1 LKALL
6 HISNSEIPLASG
18 KAKLQ
23 HNFQPWGLI
32 RAWDQAAQGL
42 HSDFNWNRRPISD
55 LEMCEVRVSIICL
68 ISVCSFTIFLVGSF
82 VFLSFLL
89 LYIMVT

>member
-42 HSDFNWNRRPISD
+42 HSDSAEIGDPSLILKCVRLELASSVLSLSAVLQFSLLD
-55 LEMCEVRVSIICL
+55 LLCFCHSGCCIL
-68 ISVCSFTIFLVGSF
+68 W
-82 VFLSFLL
+82 
-89 LYIMVT
+89 

>member
-1 LKALL
+1 LKASL

-32 RAWDQAAQGL
+32 RAWDQAVQGL
-42 HSDFNWNRRPISD
+42 HSILAEIGDPSLILKCVR
-55 LEMCEVRVSIICL
+55 LELAS
-68 ISVCSFTIFLVGSF
+68 SVLSLSAVLQF
-82 VFLSFLL
+82 SFLDL
-89 LYIMVT
+89 LCFCRSCCCILW